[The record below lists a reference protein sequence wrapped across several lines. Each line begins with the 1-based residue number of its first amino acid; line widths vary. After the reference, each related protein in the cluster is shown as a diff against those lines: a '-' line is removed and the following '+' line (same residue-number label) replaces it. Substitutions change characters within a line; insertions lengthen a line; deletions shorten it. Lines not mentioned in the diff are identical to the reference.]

1 MQARIKLSVLTGIL
15 GISVLGFY
23 GYIIYIRDILDMLG
37 IYPWMLLHKCL

>member
-23 GYIIYIRDILDMLG
+23 GYIRDILDILW